1 LIRSLSEKPGA
12 WCILN
17 GSRVKILNSKYV
29 KLEGK
34 TGHNI
39 VSSANKSS
47 LIIACREGAVE
58 IITLQ
63 KEGKKPVSAKEFLSG
78 YKENNIYFN

>member
-1 LIRSLSEKPGA
+1 MK
-12 WCILN
+12 
-17 GSRVKILNSKYV
+17 SKYV
-29 KLEGK
+29 ILEGK

-39 VSSANKSS
+39 VSSTNKSS

-63 KEGKKPVSAKEFLSG
+63 KEGRKPVSAKEFLSG